1 MRRIVPCLLVLF
13 AGTAPLFPQGG
24 APIRLTLQQAEGM
37 ALRNHPQVQAEQDIV
52 GAANE
57 RITETRAAYYPTVDG
72 DVTGSQGN
80 IGARIGAG
88 YLSASR
94 LFNRFGLGVSINQLV
109 SDFGRTPNLVAET
122 KFRAGAVQQDYY
134 ATQYDVLVGV
144 NRAYFGTLRAQ
155 ALIKVAQETV
165 TARQLLVNQVTA
177 LAQNKLRSDLDV
189 SFASVNLAE
198 AQLLFIQS
206 RNDLQV
212 EYAELTRALG
222 QEQSATYDLVELP
235 MPPSPPED
243 VERIVIV
250 AVQNRPEL
258 ASLRLSLQAANRF
271 EQAEKDLSRP
281 NVSFV
286 GLAGYMPYIDQITL
300 PRVIPGEYEAAGV
313 NIQIPVFNGHFFS
326 ARRQEAH
333 YRTLEADQ
341 RLRNRL
347 EQIQRDVRTSWEN
360 SMTAYQRLDVTA
372 QFLRQATMALSLAQ
386 GRYDLGLASIV
397 ELTQGQL
404 NLTQAEIESLSAKYD
419 YQIQYANLQY
429 TIGALR

>member
-37 ALRNHPQVQAEQDIV
+37 ALRNHPQVQAEQDLV

-165 TARQLLVNQVTA
+165 TDQV
-177 LAQNKLRSDLDV
+177 
-189 SFASVNLAE
+189 F
-198 AQLLFIQS
+198 LFHDGI
-206 RNDLQV
+206 
-212 EYAELTRALG
+212 
-222 QEQSATYDLVELP
+222 
-235 MPPSPPED
+235 
-243 VERIVIV
+243 
-250 AVQNRPEL
+250 
-258 ASLRLSLQAANRF
+258 
-271 EQAEKDLSRP
+271 
-281 NVSFV
+281 
-286 GLAGYMPYIDQITL
+286 
-300 PRVIPGEYEAAGV
+300 
-313 NIQIPVFNGHFFS
+313 
-326 ARRQEAH
+326 
-333 YRTLEADQ
+333 
-341 RLRNRL
+341 
-347 EQIQRDVRTSWEN
+347 
-360 SMTAYQRLDVTA
+360 
-372 QFLRQATMALSLAQ
+372 
-386 GRYDLGLASIV
+386 
-397 ELTQGQL
+397 
-404 NLTQAEIESLSAKYD
+404 
-419 YQIQYANLQY
+419 
-429 TIGALR
+429 